1 MVLYPEVARRIF
13 HLDSPTLDLSA
24 TSLDMKLRLYC
35 SLVTDPMALMEDS
48 FSHPWIALEVFAF
61 LHSL

>member
-1 MVLYPEVARRIF
+1 MGSPRGGQADFR
-13 HLDSPTLDLSA
+13 LDAPTLDLFA

-61 LHSL
+61 LHSR